1 MKKYKSLISQK
12 SSQEEYEKFSED
24 ANKYIEQL
32 EQLNNE
38 ILRLNSLYE
47 SSKNNISPIRDGSN
61 SPLRAPRARMAQNAC
76 ISYAIIDNTGYTV
89 TDVNGWNKN
98 AVETVQN

>member
-1 MKKYKSLISQK
+1 
-12 SSQEEYEKFSED
+12 
-24 ANKYIEQL
+24 
-32 EQLNNE
+32 
-38 ILRLNSLYE
+38 
-47 SSKNNISPIRDGSN
+47 
-61 SPLRAPRARMAQNAC
+61 MAQNAC